1 VRLTAKNNDYV
12 QARPGYFA
20 PTNAPPAAPPEPRE
34 IDRLAM
40 TADVLTAVPIQL
52 AGRMGKGEPNDPSLS
67 LVIRVD
73 LNPLKFSEGGDRH
86 MQKLMFL
93 AELLDGGG
101 RMVTAKEGV
110 MDLALKDDTLTRLKA
125 SGINATLGLNAPPG
139 PYKVRVVVQDADGKI
154 GAVNQAVEIP
164 K

>member
-1 VRLTAKNNDYV
+1 
-12 QARPGYFA
+12 
-20 PTNAPPAAPPEPRE
+20 
-34 IDRLAM
+34 
-40 TADVLTAVPIQL
+40 
-52 AGRMGKGEPNDPSLS
+52 
-67 LVIRVD
+67 
-73 LNPLKFSEGGDRH
+73 
-86 MQKLMFL
+86 
-93 AELLDGGG
+93 
-101 RMVTAKEGV
+101 MVTAKEGV